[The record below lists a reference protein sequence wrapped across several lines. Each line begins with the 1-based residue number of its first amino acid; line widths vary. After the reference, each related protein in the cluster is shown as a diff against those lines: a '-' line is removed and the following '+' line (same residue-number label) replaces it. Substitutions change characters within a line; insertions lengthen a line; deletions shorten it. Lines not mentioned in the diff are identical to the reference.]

1 MGNIVRLNHCTT
13 RLRIRVAVGT
23 KVDVAALKSHHEV
36 FNVIVQ
42 GSEFQLVINGAVD
55 ELCQALQLVLG
66 NTEAPVKRQALER
79 WEFRPSDMASR
90 FGTITSMMSAAILP
104 LIGFLTASALLTW
117 TAESPMNNIE
127 VFHFV
132 QIRGQ

>member
-1 MGNIVRLNHCTT
+1 MRLNHCTT

-36 FNVIVQ
+36 VNVIVQ

-104 LIGFLTASALLTW
+104 LIGFLTASALLSTM
-117 TAESPMNNIE
+117 TSVLVYTGPRLRPQAMTLRSL
-127 VFHFV
+127 
-132 QIRGQ
+132 

>member
-1 MGNIVRLNHCTT
+1 M
-13 RLRIRVAVGT
+13 AVGT

-90 FGTITSMMSAAILP
+90 FGTITSMMSAALLP
-104 LIGFLTASALLTW
+104 LIGFLTASALLSTM
-117 TAESPMNNIE
+117 TGVLVYTGPRLRPQAMTLRSL
-127 VFHFV
+127 
-132 QIRGQ
+132 

>member
-79 WEFRPSDMASR
+79 AV
-90 FGTITSMMSAAILP
+90 T
-104 LIGFLTASALLTW
+104 
-117 TAESPMNNIE
+117 E
-127 VFHFV
+127 VRHA
-132 QIRGQ
+132 GA

>member
-1 MGNIVRLNHCTT
+1 MPRHVAPRPSAPEPFAPAPCCCGRGFTPGATRSQAAAPDTPYAAQDARQDALCAALLRDLGGAGNIVRLNHCTT

-55 ELCQALQLVLG
+55 ELC
-66 NTEAPVKRQALER
+66 
-79 WEFRPSDMASR
+79 
-90 FGTITSMMSAAILP
+90 
-104 LIGFLTASALLTW
+104 
-117 TAESPMNNIE
+117 
-127 VFHFV
+127 
-132 QIRGQ
+132 